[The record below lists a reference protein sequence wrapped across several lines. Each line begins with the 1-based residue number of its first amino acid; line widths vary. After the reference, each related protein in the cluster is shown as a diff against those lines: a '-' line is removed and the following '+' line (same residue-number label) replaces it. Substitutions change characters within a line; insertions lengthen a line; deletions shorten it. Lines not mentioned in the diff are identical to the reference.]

1 MFHLLIQMQDYFV
14 TLLRMISGDCYRE
27 QHSLVLCAMTPPSA
41 GPVPSPPV
49 ARKNAAV
56 SAGPGC
62 MTPPLALLQAN
73 LSRPC
78 STFAR

>member
-1 MFHLLIQMQDYFV
+1 MQDDFV
-14 TLLRMISGDCYRE
+14 TLLQMMIGDNYRG
-27 QHSLVLCAMTPPSA
+27 QHSLVLCSMIPPSA
-41 GPVPSPPV
+41 GPVSSPPV
-49 ARKNAAV
+49 ARKNAAD